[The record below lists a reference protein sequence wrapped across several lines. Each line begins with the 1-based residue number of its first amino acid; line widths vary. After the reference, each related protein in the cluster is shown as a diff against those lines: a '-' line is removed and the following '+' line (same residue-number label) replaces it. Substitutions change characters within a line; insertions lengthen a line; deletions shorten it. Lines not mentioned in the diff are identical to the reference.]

1 MTTDREYVATTMR
14 LELELYMWIRE
25 YVYNIKRSRDGRNS
39 LNQTINELLAEAIEA
54 RKKQEQNNV
63 I

>member
-25 YVYNIKRSRDGRNS
+25 YVYSIKRSREGRNS

>member
-14 LELELYMWIRE
+14 LELELYMWIRD
-25 YVYNIKRSRDGRNS
+25 YVYNIKRSRQGRNS

>member
-1 MTTDREYVATTMR
+1 MATDRDYVATTMR

>member
-14 LELELYMWIRE
+14 LELELYMWIRD
-25 YVYNIKRSRDGRNS
+25 YVYGIKRSQQGRNS

>member
-1 MTTDREYVATTMR
+1 MATDHEYVATTMR
-14 LELELYMWIRE
+14 LQLELYMWIRE

-39 LNQTINELLAEAIEA
+39 MNQTINELLAEAIEA